1 MGKWIY
7 VICFLLLTL
16 NSIAVAENSMVTKK
30 EQKEWL
36 RHLIPLPH
44 EISFKE
50 KITIDPKNVLITV
63 RKNASETEKYAASEL
78 KALFKEKTGAVPSGK
93 AFEIIIGVIDAHG
106 KLEGPLLKSAERLEI
121 EKINLKRSKE
131 GIKLPDN
138 FLSSFFFLLYSLLRR
153 E

>member
-1 MGKWIY
+1 MSYLILTCGKLSNTKGEWKMGKWIY

-50 KITIDPKNVLITV
+50 KITIFVAENIAFDDLFSNVLF
-63 RKNASETEKYAASEL
+63 
-78 KALFKEKTGAVPSGK
+78 LF
-93 AFEIIIGVIDAHG
+93 FW
-106 KLEGPLLKSAERLEI
+106 
-121 EKINLKRSKE
+121 N
-131 GIKLPDN
+131 
-138 FLSSFFFLLYSLLRR
+138 
-153 E
+153 